1 MIDKKGELL
10 YNFIYI
16 DFTEINKHMENIR
29 TRYRTT
35 MVRIGAALLL
45 WLAMFYGFFLLA
57 ELIAMPFEYYASA
70 EIAEVVYSISSSVA
84 YMLAFSLAALLFHVI
99 NKQKYDQ
106 PIRFTPRL
114 PKNSFVMIFAGIG
127 CCFAF
132 SVINGFIVSLLP
144 ISSTEIFTYPSE
156 FSPDRSIVLQF
167 IAIALVPAFCEELL
181 FRGVIL
187 SNLMPYGKASAII
200 ISSVLFGLMHG
211 SMNQFVYTTV
221 AGIIMGAVYVYTR
234 SIWCSILM
242 HMINNTLSVLQYAI
256 YDRFAD
262 THDWIIWI
270 IIDCICVTAAIILV
284 FHFSKNAQR
293 KGGTYPCA
301 EDVDS
306 DSENI
311 SGTRLTFSSELS
323 VREIAKGFLTPTV
336 LIFVIVSWILS
347 MMTLGV
353 T

>member
-1 MIDKKGELL
+1 
-10 YNFIYI
+10 
-16 DFTEINKHMENIR
+16 MENIR

-35 MVRIGAALLL
+35 MVRVGATLLL
-45 WLAMFYGFFLLA
+45 WLALFYGLVLLA
-57 ELIAMPFEYYASA
+57 ELVAMPFEFYASA
-70 EIAEVVYSISSSVA
+70 EVAEVVYSIASSVA

-106 PIRFTPRL
+106 PVRFTPYL

-132 SVINGFIVSLLP
+132 SVINGFIVNLLP
-144 ISSTEIFTYPSE
+144 IDSIEVFTYPSE

-211 SMNQFVYTTV
+211 SMHQFVYTTV
-221 AGIIMGAVYVYTR
+221 AGIIMGAVYVYTK

-242 HMINNTLSVLQYAI
+242 HMINNTLSILQYAI

-262 THDWIIWI
+262 THDWVIWLI
-270 IIDCICVTAAIILV
+270 VDCLCVTASIIFIFHLSKKSRNKGRALACPEDGNSAEEAI
-284 FHFSKNAQR
+284 SAP
-293 KGGTYPCA
+293 G
-301 EDVDS
+301 
-306 DSENI
+306 
-311 SGTRLTFSSELS
+311 LTFSSELS
-323 VREIAKGFLTPTV
+323 VREIAKGFLVPTV
-336 LIFVIVSWILS
+336 LIFVIVSWLLAFLS
-347 MMTLGV
+347 LGMA
-353 T
+353 